1 MSENKSVPMSE
12 FEWDGIC
19 EKKEPTPKDGT
30 AEFYKSKL
38 ERFHAKRNAYKREKI
53 LIDAFWY
60 MLTAIGIGVLS
71 IWLQGKWQIAGI
83 ILAAVVGMISTYGF
97 GMAHAMGRK

>member
-1 MSENKSVPMSE
+1 MSENYVPMSE
-12 FEWDGIC
+12 FEWDNIC

-38 ERFHAKRNAYKREKI
+38 ERFHEKRNAHKREKI

-60 MLTAIGIGVLS
+60 MLTAVGIGVLS

-83 ILAAVVGMISTYGF
+83 ILAAVVGMISAYGF
-97 GMAHAMGRK
+97 GMARAMGRK

>member
-1 MSENKSVPMSE
+1 MNENHVPMSE
-12 FEWDGIC
+12 YEWDGIC
-19 EKKEPTPKDGT
+19 EKKDPTPKDGT

-38 ERFHAKRNAYKREKI
+38 ERFHEKRNAYKREKI

-60 MLTAIGIGVLS
+60 LLIAIGLGVIS
-71 IWLQGKWQIAGI
+71 IWMQGKWQIAGI

-97 GMAHAMGRK
+97 GMARGMGRK